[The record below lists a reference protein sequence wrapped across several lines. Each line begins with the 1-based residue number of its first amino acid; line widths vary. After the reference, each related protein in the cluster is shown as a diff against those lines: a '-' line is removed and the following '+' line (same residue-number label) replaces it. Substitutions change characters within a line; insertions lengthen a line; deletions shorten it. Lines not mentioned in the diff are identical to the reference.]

1 MYRIALSVGCLPRLL
16 SSDPSPAFCSAKVS
30 GFRKWQVTAM
40 RLYCMENLITQINKE
55 RLVNS
60 DTALMMKELYYYV
73 PCEYWYDKQDRLRT
87 DIEGRN
93 TPMYMCECPT
103 LAACIQ
109 WMIQTREYTFQTE
122 QNVAVWHVVV
132 RAGDY
137 VLYDSESN
145 ADAFCCLEEAL
156 EKAVQECMELL
167 Y

>member
-1 MYRIALSVGCLPRLL
+1 
-16 SSDPSPAFCSAKVS
+16 
-30 GFRKWQVTAM
+30 
-40 RLYCMENLITQINKE
+40 MENLITQINKE

-145 ADAFCCLEEAL
+145 ADAFVVWKKHWKKRYRSAWSYCI
-156 EKAVQECMELL
+156 KIELKIGPREGDFPIIL
-167 Y
+167 LREVELQTIFENHL

>member
-1 MYRIALSVGCLPRLL
+1 MFNLNNAN
-16 SSDPSPAFCSAKVS
+16 
-30 GFRKWQVTAM
+30 
-40 RLYCMENLITQINKE
+40 MENLITQINKE

-145 ADAFCCLEEAL
+145 ADAFLLFGRKHL